1 MKKFRLLPVLVLGF
15 VLLICSGW
23 GFYVHRTT
31 HQLALNLLPANPGKF
46 FYAHRQYLI
55 SESVRPDQRR
65 NTDSTEAKKHYIDLE
80 PFGDSAVYRLPRDP
94 AVAWK
99 ENRALLEEYGSL
111 PYEVLTMKNR
121 LTNAMRSLQTDSILF
136 LAADLGHYIGDAH
149 VPLHTTINYDGQLSG
164 QKGIHALWESLVPE
178 SDLRKYSLKPAGR
191 AKYLSDPA
199 ETIWEVIRHAH
210 SLLPEMLEAER
221 AVTRNFPDSVKFM
234 MVKRGDRTLRY
245 YTPEFIRAYAPEVRA
260 MVNDQLLRSSGC
272 IANFWYTCWIDA
284 GKPNLNALV
293 SRDAVLKQ
301 QRKREKRSFRK
312 DQLLKDSL
320 LDAQKFLS
328 TAIQ

>member
-1 MKKFRLLPVLVLGF
+1 MKKFRLLNVLFLGS

-23 GFYVHRTT
+23 GFYIHRTT

-46 FYAHRQYLI
+46 FYAHRDYLI
-55 SESVRPDQRR
+55 GESVRPDQRR
-65 NTDSTEAKKHYIDLE
+65 NSDSTEAKKHYIDLE
-80 PFGDSAVYRLPRDP
+80 PFGDSAAYRLPHDP
-94 AVAWK
+94 DKAWK
-99 ENRALLEEYGSL
+99 EYRTLLEEYGSL
-111 PYEVLTMKNR
+111 PYEVETMKKR
-121 LTNAMRSLQTDSILF
+121 LTSAMRQLQTDSILF

-178 SDLRKYSLKPAGR
+178 IDLKQYSLKPAGR
-191 AKYLSDPA
+191 VQYLSDPA
-199 ETIWEVIRHAH
+199 SAIWDAIRHAH

-221 AVTRNFPDSVKFM
+221 RISMKFPDSVKFR
-234 MVKRGDRTLRY
+234 MVKRGDRMLQY

-260 MVNDQLLRSSGC
+260 MLNDQLLRSSAC

-284 GKPNLNALV
+284 GKPNLNALI
-293 SRDAVLKQ
+293 SRDAA
-301 QRKREKRSFRK
+301 RKRKRKLEKRSFRK
-312 DQLLKDSL
+312 DQLLTDSL